1 LSLKPGRWQKIRKQ
15 GMTAGVNRQQ
25 ILAGIAAAAV
35 AAGRK
40 AEDIALLAVAK
51 TYPAAAMLPWL
62 AAGQRAFGENRVQ
75 EARAKW
81 PALREQFPDIALHL
95 IGPLQSNKAAE
106 AVALFEVI
114 ESVDRDKIAR
124 ILAEECRK
132 QKRHLQFY
140 VEVNIGDEP
149 QKAGIAPPQAVEF
162 AAHCRAAY
170 GLDIVGLM
178 CVPPAGENA
187 GPYFALLAKL
197 ARQAGLAKLS
207 MGMSQD
213 YETAIAFGAT
223 QVRIGSALFG
233 ARPPAAG

>member
-1 LSLKPGRWQKIRKQ
+1 
-15 GMTAGVNRQQ
+15 MTAGVNRQQ